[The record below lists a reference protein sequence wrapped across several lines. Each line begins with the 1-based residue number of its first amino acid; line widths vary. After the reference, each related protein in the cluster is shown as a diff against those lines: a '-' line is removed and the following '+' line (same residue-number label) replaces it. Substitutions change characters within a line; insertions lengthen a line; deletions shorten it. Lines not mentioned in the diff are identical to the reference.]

1 MIKTVKKACIFNPVI
16 TESGAWT
23 GKDSPCSLPHFV
35 DIVADEAIQTECLI
49 KRRGKP
55 MPSQFHAVLN
65 SMGYGVV
72 HELLYAASL
81 PHQAKVRV

>member
-49 KRRGKP
+49 KRHC
-55 MPSQFHAVLN
+55 QVN
-65 SMGYGVV
+65 
-72 HELLYAASL
+72 
-81 PHQAKVRV
+81 